1 MTQRDRSAGIVIGK
15 VIDVEDPEKLGRI
28 KVNYPWLSGPED
40 RWIPVAAPMAGHQRG
55 VFFMPEIEDEVIIA
69 FEQGMWDHPYAIG
82 FLWNPQQLPPSE
94 DPRQRMI
101 RSVNGH
107 AIRFVDSTPAN
118 GNLGSLI
125 IEDAHGN
132 IIVLTNGSLRIEA
145 VGRLNIHAVGDL
157 TLQGRLVR
165 PLGGPI

>member
-1 MTQRDRSAGIVIGK
+1 MSHERSAGIVIGK
-15 VIDVEDPEKLGRI
+15 VINVDDPESLGRI
-28 KVNYPWLSGPED
+28 QVNYPWLSGPEQ
-40 RWIPVAAPMAGHQRG
+40 RWIPVAAPMAGHDRG
-55 VFFMPEIEDEVIIA
+55 MFFMPEIADEVIIA
-69 FEQGMWDHPYAIG
+69 FEQGMWDHPYVIG
-82 FLWNPQQLPPSE
+82 FLWNPQQRPPSD

-107 AIRFVDSTPAN
+107 SIRFLDSTPAS

-132 IIVLTNGSLRIEA
+132 TIVLTNGSMRIEA
-145 VGRLNIHAVGDL
+145 VGRLSIHASGDV
-157 TLQGRLVR
+157 TIQNRLVR